1 MGRGSGKSGTIPAD
15 MSRRQ
20 PFIQVNDLTKHFGNV
35 VALDGVYFEVVEGET
50 FTILGPSGSGMTTL
64 FHLLLGLKRPT
75 RGTAEVLGFDCLSES
90 VDVRKRVG
98 CVLGSQR
105 FHQGLTGRE
114 YLELSVAA
122 HQSKELRRS
131 ELVERLE
138 INESEKIGNVSEA
151 EATRLAWVL
160 ALLHNPTVL
169 LLDNPFHHLD
179 ESSRRV
185 MFNLLEEERSKGTTI
200 LLTTDSPRVAARHSD
215 RVGTLVNGELT
226 FVRDMSRL
234 NRKLGRK
241 LRIVFREDMELQDF
255 IVHNLSVVSRNG
267 REWVITLDGEAG
279 SLLKRLGK
287 YSVEDVEIVE
297 DVMEDILMDMMR
309 GRGPG
314 PYV

>member
-1 MGRGSGKSGTIPAD
+1 

-20 PFIQVNDLTKHFGNV
+20 PLIQVSDLTKHFGNV
-35 VALDGVYFEVVEGET
+35 VALEGVYFEVVEGET

-64 FHLLLGLKRPT
+64 LHLLLGLKRPT
-75 RGTAEVLGFDCLSES
+75 RGTAEVLGFDCSSES
-90 VDVRKRVG
+90 LEARKRVG

-114 YLELSVAA
+114 YLDLSTAA
-122 HQSKELRRS
+122 HRSGGFRRS
-131 ELVERLE
+131 ELVERLK
-138 INESEKIGNVSEA
+138 INEFEKIGDVSEA
-151 EATRLAWVL
+151 EVTRLAWVL
-160 ALLHNPTVL
+160 ALMHNPAVL

-234 NRKLGRK
+234 NRKLGKRLK
-241 LRIVFREDMELQDF
+241 IVFREDVELQDF
-255 IVHNLSVVSRNG
+255 ITHNLTVVSRNG
-267 REWVITLDGEAG
+267 REWVVTLDGEAG

-287 YSVEDVEIVE
+287 HSVEDIEIVE
-297 DVMEDILMDMMR
+297 DAIEGILMDMMR